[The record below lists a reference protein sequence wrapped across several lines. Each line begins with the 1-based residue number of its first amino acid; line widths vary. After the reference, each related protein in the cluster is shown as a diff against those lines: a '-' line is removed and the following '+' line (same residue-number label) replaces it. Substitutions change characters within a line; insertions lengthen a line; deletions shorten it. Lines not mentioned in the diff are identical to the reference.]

1 MGWQLCALPGAALH
15 FACLQA
21 TKGPGVHWLRRVIS
35 AWVAVGTLL
44 WAFASPCAAQ
54 PDVVMLPTEQD
65 LFELGVVYR
74 AKNEAVPSR
83 ETISEFK
90 KNVLRV
96 SKVGLTG
103 GRYWL
108 NVRVQISSNSQ
119 QLRIPQEWT
128 FGRLGSYIET
138 VELYVFDEV
147 GEQYKRSGQFYPH
160 DYPLHYGADFFMS
173 PGRTYDLWVLY
184 ESRYFTGIPTAHL
197 LPKQE
202 YAYEVLVDNLLI
214 IGCLGSIIILALY
227 NLLLS
232 VWTRSRDYLYYSL
245 YLVSTFIGWAAVF
258 KVFSQTMGITHVGL
272 IIVPFYL
279 NIILN
284 IFFYRHFLAI
294 DEKYSMLYRYGNA
307 VAIVAFLLA
316 CAFPLLPLWT
326 SYLLINLMTLFW
338 LSGGLISG
346 IIRLRDGYKP
356 ARFYIAGFTCM
367 VIGGALVVLPFLGLP
382 RLTQKEYL
390 ITLVAQT
397 LDVLLLAI
405 ALADRINIMRQEK
418 AMALQYAREVDQKA
432 TQVLLEA
439 NQKLSHALNVS
450 EENQRQKDQFIMAVS
465 HELRTPLN
473 AISASLGQLV
483 DAKEEQEK
491 TLLHHYIQFG
501 TDRLSSQVE
510 NLIMLAETDQ
520 KKIQPHQRCF
530 PLASVLQRI
539 QRLAE
544 GYLFNKPVTFSIVR
558 TGEDCTHCRGDDYL
572 LIRLL
577 TPVLEN
583 ACKFTEKGSVRIS
596 VDVGQNS
603 VTFCFEDTG
612 VGIDPA
618 MQARLFE
625 SFTQAST
632 GYQREYG
639 GLGIGLTVSQRLAR
653 LLGATLEINSQHG
666 SGTRFSLTVP
676 LQAEN
681 VEPGGLN
688 VSMGRHALVVE
699 DNEIN
704 ARVLNALLKKLGF
717 STELAENGALALD
730 RVKDTSFDIVLMDL
744 QMPVMDGFASAAAMR
759 KLGVHCPIVAVT
771 ANSDYEARI
780 KCFDVGMNDLLT
792 KPLNKDLLQEKLA
805 YWTQTA

>member
-1 MGWQLCALPGAALH
+1 MRWLKDMMTNGLVVGVMLWV
-15 FACLQA
+15 FA
-21 TKGPGVHWLRRVIS
+21 
-35 AWVAVGTLL
+35 
-44 WAFASPCAAQ
+44 FPCAAQ
-54 PDVVMLPTEQD
+54 PDVVLMPNEKD
-65 LFELGVVYR
+65 LFELGVIYR
-74 AKNEAVPSR
+74 AKNQSVPSR
-83 ETISEFK
+83 LTVNEFK
-90 KNVLRV
+90 KNILRV
-96 SKVGLTG
+96 SRVGLTG

-108 NVRVQISSNSQ
+108 NVRVQIGNDSSLINP
-119 QLRIPQEWT
+119 LQEWT
-128 FGRLGSYIET
+128 LGRLGSYIEI
-138 VELYVFDEV
+138 VDLYVFDES

-173 PGRTYDLWVLY
+173 PGKPYDVWVLF

-232 VWTRSRDYLYYSL
+232 VWTQSRDYLYYSL

-258 KVFSQTMGITHVGL
+258 KVFSQALGITHVGL

-279 NIILN
+279 NIVLN

-294 DEKYSMLYRYGNA
+294 DENYSILYRYGNA

-346 IIRLRDGYKP
+346 IVRMREGYKP

-418 AMALQYAREVDQKA
+418 SMALQYAREVDQKA

-439 NQKLSHALNVS
+439 NQKLSHALSVS

-473 AISASLGQLV
+473 AISASLGQLA
-483 DAKEEQEK
+483 DTKEEQEQA
-491 TLLHHYIQFG
+491 LLHQYIQFG

-520 KKIQPHQRCF
+520 KKIQPHLRRFQ
-530 PLASVLQRI
+530 LGSVLQRI

-544 GYLFNKPVTFSIVR
+544 GYLFNKPVTFSIER
-558 TGEDCTHCRGDDYL
+558 SGEDCTHYRGDDYL
-572 LIRLL
+572 LIRLF

-583 ACKFTEKGSVRIS
+583 ACKFTEKGSVRLS
-596 VDVGQNS
+596 MNTGRDRVA
-603 VTFCFEDTG
+603 FCLIDTG

-632 GYQREYG
+632 GYQREFG
-639 GLGIGLTVSQRLAR
+639 GLGIGLTVAQRIAR
-653 LLGATLEINSQHG
+653 LLGATLEIESQPEN
-666 SGTRFSLTVP
+666 GTRFTVTVP
-676 LQAEN
+676 LQAE
-681 VEPGGLN
+681 VDVPGEAKSTIG
-688 VSMGRHALVVE
+688 GHALVVE

-704 ARVLNALLKKLGF
+704 AKVLNALLKKLGY
-717 STELAENGALALD
+717 SADLAENGELALD
-730 RVKDTSFDIVLMDL
+730 KVKDRTFDIVLMDL

-759 KLGVHCPIVAVT
+759 KMGVHCPIVAVT
-771 ANSDYEARI
+771 ANSDYDARI
-780 KCFDVGMNDLLT
+780 RCFDVGMNDLLT
-792 KPLNKDLLQEKLA
+792 KPLNKDLLKEKLA
-805 YWTQTA
+805 YWTQAV